1 VCVFTYSHFRSPI
14 ANSTPFSTL
23 PPLSTAPFVSYIT
36 RRRSLA
42 RACRSL
48 HGELCTAY
56 FFIVGVSSPT
66 ANVISRTSLC
76 ALPPYDER
84 RASHRP
90 YRTKGSKSGLGS
102 ERRSETARTSSQVS
116 RMFFFFSPPSFLP
129 LPLLAS
135 HSLRAIDQSLCFAK
149 RPSRLNAPY
158 SEINQQHFSR
168 ALNY

>member
-1 VCVFTYSHFRSPI
+1 MCVFTYSHFRSPI

-116 RMFFFFSPPSFLP
+116 RMFFFSPPDLSSLFLFS
-129 LPLLAS
+129 L
-135 HSLRAIDQSLCFAK
+135 HNSLRS
-149 RPSRLNAPY
+149 
-158 SEINQQHFSR
+158 INQ
-168 ALNY
+168 